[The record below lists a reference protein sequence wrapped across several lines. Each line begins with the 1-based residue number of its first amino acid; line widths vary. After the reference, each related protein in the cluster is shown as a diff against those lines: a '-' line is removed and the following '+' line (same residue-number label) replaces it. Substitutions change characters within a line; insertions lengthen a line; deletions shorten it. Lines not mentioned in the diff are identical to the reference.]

1 MYIFISLNR
10 KIIKIKFNLNQQM
23 IWYYR
28 IFDKKYCTYYS
39 KAPNYTN
46 KNCVCRWVLFKK
58 NVGAMITDKCLSTEK
73 YSQLNCVQFNNLI
86 ILKEK
91 KFVQILTA
99 QYADIKLNNLT
110 DNNI

>member
-1 MYIFISLNR
+1 
-10 KIIKIKFNLNQQM
+10 
-23 IWYYR
+23 
-28 IFDKKYCTYYS
+28 
-39 KAPNYTN
+39 
-46 KNCVCRWVLFKK
+46 
-58 NVGAMITDKCLSTEK
+58 MITDKCLSTEK